1 MHGKGYLVKRRGLT
15 DPIYMLPDAAEAK
28 KRPRGVGEASGSV
41 GIRLGRHRLQGLAAA
56 LGFGLK
62 VRVHKV
68 EQVVNVS
75 LILCGRNGKW
85 GGYKKAISLR
95 KDASNSSSRTRLKR
109 YLVMVIKLKVSIRG

>member
-1 MHGKGYLVKRRGLT
+1 MHGKGYLVKRRGVAV
-15 DPIYMLPDAAEAK
+15 PIYMLPDAAEAK

-85 GGYKKAISLR
+85 GGYKRRSVCGKTPATAAAELASKGTSLWS
-95 KDASNSSSRTRLKR
+95 SN
-109 YLVMVIKLKVSIRG
+109 